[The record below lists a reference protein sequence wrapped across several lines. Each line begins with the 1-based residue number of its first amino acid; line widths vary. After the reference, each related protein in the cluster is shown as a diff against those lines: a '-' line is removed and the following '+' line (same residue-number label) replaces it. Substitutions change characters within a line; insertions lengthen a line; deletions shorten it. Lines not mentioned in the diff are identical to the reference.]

1 MAWYHFGFKR
11 VIPPQ
16 ETAAALTAAAQP
28 RALTAA
34 AVPAE
39 APFAQ
44 YMRHTDRWQNEAW
57 GYYDT
62 LGEFNYAVTWLSN
75 MMSRVRLRAAE
86 VNIDTDEPSLM
97 DSGLPAEVM
106 SMLGQGPGGKSE
118 IMRRITTHLAVPG
131 ECYLIGEEQPGGLE
145 RWMVRAVDEVRA
157 MGGKWQVTEE
167 FNPLLGNKWRD
178 LAPDA
183 LPVRI
188 WQPHAR
194 FYHLADSP
202 ARSAL
207 TIMHELE
214 LVNRHIAAQ
223 YLSRLASAGVLVIPD
238 EISFPVREEFADEED
253 PFMME
258 WIEIA
263 ATAIKKPGQASSVV
277 PIPLRVPAEYV
288 KDIQHLDFTLALD
301 DKILD
306 KRDQAIR
313 RLATKLD
320 IPSDVM
326 LGLAD
331 TNHWSAWAAEEQG
344 LKVHIAP
351 YAETICDSL
360 TRGYLQPRLQ
370 ASGAEPGQFV
380 AWYDM
385 SELTLRPDR
394 SQNALNAYDRFE
406 LSGAALRREIGFDE
420 DDAPTDDEL
429 QDQLLKATIR
439 LHGGSAPGAIDVLLG
454 KDLMNPATVGP
465 GATAG
470 ENVPVGEPGE
480 PQPDVPAP
488 SAPQA
493 APSSGPPAAGS
504 DHPADKAAAAAAVE
518 HAARLAAVRAMETA
532 AAVEDRRR
540 RQATTQHAVSFRS
553 IDGRWDLRHPGVCAD
568 HSMSCPFTHAVVSDA
583 PVARPG
589 MPGTYLCHLDAFGRL
604 VIDGPAP
611 YLDTGAM
618 VSTLLTPSVARRNG
632 HAHV

>member
-1 MAWYHFGFKR
+1 MAWYHFGFR
-11 VIPPQ
+11 RQISAPG
-16 ETAAALTAAAQP
+16 ASALTAAAQP

-39 APFAQ
+39 APLAQ
-44 YMRHTDRWQNEAW
+44 FLRHTDRWQNEAW

-75 MMSRVRLRAAE
+75 MLSRVRLRAAE
-86 VNIDTDEPSLM
+86 VDTDTDEPTLM
-97 DSGLPAEVM
+97 DKGLPAEIM
-106 SMLGQGPGGKSE
+106 GMLGQGPGGKSE
-118 IMRRITTHLAVPG
+118 IMRRLAIHLAVPG
-131 ECYLIGEEQPGGLE
+131 ECYLIGETVGGVE
-145 RWMVRAVDEVRA
+145 TWMVRAVDEVRA
-157 MGGKWQVTEE
+157 SGGRYQVTEE
-167 FNPLLGNKWRD
+167 YNPNLGNKWRD
-178 LAPDA
+178 LASDA
-183 LPVRI
+183 LPVRV

-253 PFMME
+253 PFMAE

-263 ATAIKKPGQASSVV
+263 ATAIKKPGSASSVV

-306 KRDQAIR
+306 KRDQVIR

-326 LGLAD
+326 LGLSD
-331 TNHWSAWAAEEQG
+331 SNHWSAWAAEEQG
-344 LKVHIAP
+344 IKVHVAP
-351 YAETICDSL
+351 YAETICDSI
-360 TRGYLQPRLQ
+360 TRGYLQPRLS
-370 ASGAEPGQFV
+370 ASGGSEPGQFV
-380 AWYDM
+380 AWYDL

-394 SQNALNAYDRFE
+394 SQNALNAYDRGE
-406 LSGAALRREIGFDE
+406 LSGDALRRETGFDS
-420 DDAPTDDEL
+420 DDAPTPDEL
-429 QDQLLKATIR
+429 KEVLLKQMVR
-439 LHGGSAPGAIDVLLG
+439 LHGGSAPGAFDVLMG
-454 KDLMNPATVGP
+454 EALMVPATVGP
-465 GATAG
+465 GAVSG
-470 ENVPVGEPGE
+470 VNVPVGEPGQG
-480 PQPDVPAP
+480 QPDVPAP
-488 SAPQA
+488 PAPKG
-493 APSSGPPAAGS
+493 APSSGPPAAGA
-504 DHPADKAAAAAAVE
+504 DHPADQAAATAE
-518 HAARLAAVRAMETA
+518 HAEALRQIFEKETA
-532 AAVEDRRR
+532 REDRRR
-540 RQATTQHAVSFRS
+540 RQATMQHAVSFRT
-553 IDGRWDLRHPGVCAD
+553 DGRWDLRHPGAVCEQHA
-568 HSMSCPFTHAVVSDA
+568 MSCPFTHAVVSSA

-604 VIDGPAP
+604 VIDGQSP
-611 YLDTGAM
+611 YLDTSGM
-618 VSTLLTPSVARRNG
+618 VSTVLTPSTERRNG

>member
-1 MAWYHFGFKR
+1 VAWYHFGFKR
-11 VIPPQ
+11 VIPEQ
-16 ETAAALTAAAQP
+16 ATGSALTAAGAALESRAALTAAAV
-28 RALTAA
+28 A
-34 AVPAE
+34 AE
-39 APFAQ
+39 APLAQ
-44 YMRHTDRWQNEAW
+44 FMRHTDRWQNEAW

-75 MMSRVRLRAAE
+75 MLSRVRLRAAE
-86 VNIDTDEPSLM
+86 VNLDTDEPSLL
-97 DSGLPAEVM
+97 STGLPAEIM
-106 SMLGQGPGGKSE
+106 GMMGMGPGGKAE
-118 IMRRITTHLAVPG
+118 LMKRLAIHLAIPG
-131 ECYLIGEEQPGGLE
+131 ECYLIGEETGGVE
-145 RWMVRAVDEVRA
+145 QWMVRSVDEVRA
-157 MGGKWQVTEE
+157 SGNKYQVTNEN
-167 FNPLLGNKWRD
+167 NPNLGNKWRD
-178 LAPDA
+178 LAPNA
-183 LPVRI
+183 LPVRV

-238 EISFPVREEFADEED
+238 EISFPVREEFADAED

-263 ATAIKKPGQASSVV
+263 ATAIKKPGSASSVV

-306 KRDQAIR
+306 KRDQVIR

-351 YAETICDSL
+351 YAETICHAL
-360 TRGYLQPRLQ
+360 TTGYLAPRLK
-370 ASGAEPGQFV
+370 ASDEAAEPGQFV

-385 SELTLRPDR
+385 SELTQRPDR

-406 LSGAALRREIGFDE
+406 LSGTALRREIGFDE
-420 DDAPTDDEL
+420 DDAPTDEEL
-429 QDQLLKATIR
+429 KDILLKSTIR

-454 KDLMNPATVGP
+454 EDLMVPATVGP
-465 GATAG
+465 GAVAG
-470 ENVPVGEPGE
+470 QNVPVGEPGE

-488 SAPQA
+488 PAPQA
-493 APSSGPPAAGS
+493 APSSGPPQAGG
-504 DHPADKAAAAAAVE
+504 DHPADKAAAAVE
-518 HAARLAAVRAMETA
+518 RAARLAAVSA
-532 AAVEDRRR
+532 AAIEERRR
-540 RQATTQHAVSFRS
+540 AQATTQHAVKLNSP
-553 IDGRWDLRHPGVCAD
+553 DGRWDLRHPPVCAE
-568 HSMSCPFTHAVVSDA
+568 HSMSCPFTHAVVKGA

-589 MPGTYLCHLDAFGRL
+589 MPGTYLCRLDAFGRL

-611 YLDTGAM
+611 YLDTGSM
-618 VSTLLTPSVARRNG
+618 TSTLLTPSAATRNG